1 MPPVALGA
9 LIAGVLGG
17 SIGCGV
23 SLFRFFQ
30 VRRRAISSL
39 DLEMR
44 RPVSRAKRLDLEM
57 RRPVS
62 RAKRVVRRPTR
73 WEVIWPAVIGGA
85 VGGVVSGGI
94 GAMIG
99 LLVS

>member
-44 RPVSRAKRLDLEM
+44 RPVSRAKR
-57 RRPVS
+57 
-62 RAKRVVRRPTR
+62 VVRRPTR